1 MERKLSEVREHALC
15 ERDCSVVGI
24 RHSLCEE
31 EKELCGMRESIPE
44 VREGAP

>member
-1 MERKLSEVREHALC
+1 MLCVRE
-15 ERDCSVVGI
+15 RGRSVVGI